1 MTPTPNIFDNIFDN
15 FLGASYRDYVNE
27 AAAGFSH
34 LHDTPVVCTT
44 SGCGNFARGLYKRVA
59 PEEDSGLCEECAQ
72 KKMRSETP
80 FDLDRLVA
88 KALALVQETIDH
100 SRHQY
105 TLLEADDPLR
115 AAGFVTREG
124 ALGHSRLHLT
134 NSTCFRLDVSAA
146 GSLSYVRN
154 SDFCSKQLIDSMCV
168 LFGFLVMRN
177 ALPKALKRFAKEL
190 PT

>member
-1 MTPTPNIFDNIFDN
+1 MTPTPNIFDNF
-15 FLGASYRDYVNE
+15 FGASYRDYVNE

-72 KKMRSETP
+72 KKMRSENP
-80 FDLDRLVA
+80 FDLDRLMA
-88 KALALVQETIDH
+88 KAHALVQETIDH

-124 ALGHSRLHLT
+124 ALGHSRLRLT
-134 NSTCFRLDVSAA
+134 NSTCFRLDVSA

-154 SDFCSKQLIDSMCV
+154 SDFCSKQCMCV